1 MTREEKVRRIQS
13 RTWYHSIE
21 VEPGLVTPGSLSS
34 HTLRRMLEYLQFPA
48 SLAGLSV
55 LDIGA
60 WDGFYSFEA
69 ERRGAKRVVAYDLS
83 PADFIGF
90 STAKELLESN
100 VEYRQ
105 GSVYD
110 LRAEV
115 VGTFDVV
122 LFLGVF
128 YHLRYPLLA
137 LDRIREVCTG
147 YMLFETH
154 FLDNNLL
161 LSDGTSVLLERIDPR
176 LAAVPLYRFYR
187 SNELNR
193 DFSNWFSPNRQAI
206 EDGLWTAG
214 FEPRRLAEWG
224 DRIAYKGTRLDA
236 VPEYL
241 QGTYEGFKFV
251 SEPGGGYRF
260 AGWERPTSGSVPRG
274 PVGRTR
280 SILRRILLW
289 LLWLLGGRA

>member
-21 VEPGLVTPGSLSS
+21 IEPGIVTPGSLSS
-34 HTLRRMLEYLQFPA
+34 QTLQRMLEYLQFPA

-83 PADFIGF
+83 PADYFGF
-90 STAKELLESN
+90 ATAKELLQSN

-105 GSVYD
+105 GSAYD
-110 LRAEV
+110 LRAEI

-122 LFLGVF
+122 LFLGVL

-137 LDRIREVCTG
+137 LDRIRDVCMG
-147 YMLFETH
+147 YLLLETH

-161 LSDGTSVLLERIDPR
+161 MNDGTSVPLVGIDSR
-176 LAAVPLYRFYR
+176 LAAIPLYRFYR
-187 SNELNR
+187 SNELNK

-214 FEPRRLAEWG
+214 FEPGRLAEWG
-224 DRIAYKGTRLDA
+224 DRVAYKATRMET

-251 SEPGGGYRF
+251 AEPGGGHRF
-260 AGWERPTSGSVPRG
+260 AGCERTASGSVPRAS
-274 PVGRTR
+274 VGRTR
-280 SILRRILLW
+280 SILRQIILW
-289 LLWLLGGRA
+289 LLRHLG